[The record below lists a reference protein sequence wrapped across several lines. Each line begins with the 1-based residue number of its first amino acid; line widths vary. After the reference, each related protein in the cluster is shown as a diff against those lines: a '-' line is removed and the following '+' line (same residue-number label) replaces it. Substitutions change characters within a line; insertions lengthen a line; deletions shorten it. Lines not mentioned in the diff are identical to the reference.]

1 LQSRKLE
8 EMVLPLAK
16 TRIMN
21 AKRDNNDQTAP
32 APADNKFGVH
42 ADVLKLGLVSLLTD
56 LSSEMIFSVF
66 AIFFSTIA
74 GASAALLG
82 LVEGF
87 ADFSASSLNYLAG
100 RLSDRVARRIIV
112 HVIKAVSDEVIRVI
126 AADVEKWKKAV
137 AAPRLKRKTAFWFH
151 QGGRDTVC
159 QRTYN

>member
-1 LQSRKLE
+1 
-8 EMVLPLAK
+8 
-16 TRIMN
+16 
-21 AKRDNNDQTAP
+21 
-32 APADNKFGVH
+32 
-42 ADVLKLGLVSLLTD
+42 
-56 LSSEMIFSVF
+56 
-66 AIFFSTIA
+66 
-74 GASAALLG
+74 LLG